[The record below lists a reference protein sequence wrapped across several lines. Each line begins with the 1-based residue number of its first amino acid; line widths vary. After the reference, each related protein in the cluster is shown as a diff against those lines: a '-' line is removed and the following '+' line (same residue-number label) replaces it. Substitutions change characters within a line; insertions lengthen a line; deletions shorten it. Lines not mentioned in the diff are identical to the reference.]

1 MLKPLTMTL
10 LAAALAACTVGPDY
24 VKPDDRLPAQFD
36 QAAETPSARTMDPG
50 LWQAFRDPALDA
62 LLARAQEANTSVAQA
77 VARWQ
82 ETRALRGLSPYSLF
96 PTVTADADGERSK
109 PSGQDPFLPP
119 DQGRTDSYSAGF
131 DATWEI
137 DLFGSLRNQKRA
149 IDRRLDAAA
158 ADVSHVRTSI
168 IAETAQAYFALR
180 GARAQQALGQANLA
194 ALADSVALVK
204 ALADAGRANDLDLT
218 RIRAQH
224 AAQEAQVAR
233 LDADVVRHEQ
243 RLAVLTDWPVATV
256 RTTVGDG
263 ATLPAL
269 LELVAIGSPEDWLR
283 RRPDVRA
290 AERRLAATF
299 SDIGTEMAEYFP
311 KLTLLGGFGW
321 TATET
326 GDLGS
331 GDAERWRFGPSL
343 SWRFLDVGRVRQNV
357 RAAEARR
364 DGAAAQYRE
373 TVLLALEESE
383 NALAAYRAANRA
395 AVSLDAASADA
406 AEAAR
411 LAKLRFEA
419 GADDALS
426 WLDAERTRIDFAA
439 RAVAAGTDRATALAQ
454 VYKALAGDFA
464 GAKPE

>member
-1 MLKPLTMTL
+1 MLKPLILTT
-10 LAAALAACTVGPDY
+10 LAAALAACTVGPNY
-24 VKPDDRLPAQFD
+24 VKPDDRLPGQFD
-36 QAAETPSARTMDPG
+36 QATAESATQAPG
-50 LWQAFRDPALDA
+50 TAVWQAFRDPALDA
-62 LLARAQEANTSVAQA
+62 LLARAIEANTSIGQA

-158 ADVSHVRTSI
+158 ADIVQVRTSI
-168 IAETAQAYFALR
+168 VAETAQAYFALR
-180 GARAQQALGQANLA
+180 GARTQWTLAQANQAALG
-194 ALADSVALVK
+194 DSVALVK

-218 RIRAQH
+218 RIRAQESAQ
-224 AAQEAQVAR
+224 AAEVAR
-233 LDADVVRHEQ
+233 LEAEVVRHEQ
-243 RLAVLTDWPVATV
+243 RLAVLTDWPVATI

-263 ATLPAL
+263 DALPAL
-269 LELVAIGSPEDWLR
+269 PELVAVGTPEDWLR

-290 AERRLAATF
+290 AERRLSASFA
-299 SDIGTEMAEYFP
+299 DIGTEMAEYFP

-321 TATET
+321 TATEA

-331 GDAERWRFGPSL
+331 SAAERWRFGPSL
-343 SWRFLDVGRVRQNV
+343 SWRFLDIGRVRQNV

-364 DGAAAQYRE
+364 DAAAAQYRE
-373 TVLLALEESE
+373 SVLLALEDVET
-383 NALAAYRAANRA
+383 ALANYRAANRQ
-395 AVSLDAASADA
+395 AVSFDAAAADA

-411 LAKLRFEA
+411 LAKLRLEA

-426 WLDAERTRIDFAA
+426 FLDAERTRIDFAA
-439 RAVAAGTDRATALAQ
+439 RAVAARTQRATALAQ

-464 GAKPE
+464 GAKE